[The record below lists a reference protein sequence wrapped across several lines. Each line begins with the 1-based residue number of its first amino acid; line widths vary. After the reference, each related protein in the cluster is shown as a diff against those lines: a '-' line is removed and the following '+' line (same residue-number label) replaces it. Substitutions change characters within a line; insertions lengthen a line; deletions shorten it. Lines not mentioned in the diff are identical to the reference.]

1 MLNKMISL
9 KKNLLFLSLL
19 QDKVLFT
26 IISLL
31 TFLGIGLCVGQAIRY
46 SQHGGQ
52 WWFETITSNTQ
63 LFLVFSLITVC
74 LAGRR
79 ICIRKG
85 RGYECQD
92 EGKIPARHLILDK
105 FYFIFAYCTLIA
117 ILLFPIMMYY
127 GFSLIQLLA
136 TYLYCIGV
144 VNVCTFPIV
153 VCREKERLSDFEMVN
168 FSLFKQVISYIVLL
182 LAIGVYWVV
191 DEWSGKWNIHIAVIV
206 LSCLGITALLL
217 HRFFVQLVVR
227 MYAKD

>member
-1 MLNKMISL
+1 
-9 KKNLLFLSLL
+9 
-19 QDKVLFT
+19 
-26 IISLL
+26 
-31 TFLGIGLCVGQAIRY
+31 
-46 SQHGGQ
+46 
-52 WWFETITSNTQ
+52 
-63 LFLVFSLITVC
+63 
-74 LAGRR
+74 
-79 ICIRKG
+79 
-85 RGYECQD
+85 
-92 EGKIPARHLILDK
+92 
-105 FYFIFAYCTLIA
+105 
-117 ILLFPIMMYY
+117 MMYY

-191 DEWSGKWNIHIAVIV
+191 DEWSGEWNIHIAVIV
-206 LSCLGITALLL
+206 LSCLGVTALLL